1 MSAVVTLDVPPKQR
15 TQTYKQIPITVTFQV
30 PTRTWHWQF
39 PMKIEHIV
47 SGEAHDMNVAFTKA
61 KRRIDELGLGK

>member
-1 MSAVVTLDVPPKQR
+1 MSAVVDLQVPPKQR
-15 TQTYKQIPITVTFQV
+15 TETYKQIPITVTFLV
-30 PTRTWHWQF
+30 PTRKWHWQF

-47 SGEAHDMNVAFTKA
+47 SGEAHDMTTAFAKA